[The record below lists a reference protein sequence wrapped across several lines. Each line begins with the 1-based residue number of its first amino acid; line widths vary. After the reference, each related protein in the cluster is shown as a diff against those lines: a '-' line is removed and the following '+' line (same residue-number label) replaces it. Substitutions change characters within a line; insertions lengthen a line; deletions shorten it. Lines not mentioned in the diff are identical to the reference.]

1 MARRGSR
8 WVRARPRSGSRAR
21 RSLLLPAEFCET
33 TLDATPQRQVSEIQQ
48 AGTTGFAPVGEGK
61 WMGFSGGPFN
71 GGKWLHEVD
80 LDVN

>member
-1 MARRGSR
+1 
-8 WVRARPRSGSRAR
+8 
-21 RSLLLPAEFCET
+21 
-33 TLDATPQRQVSEIQQ
+33 VSEIQQ